1 MTPTA
6 SKKIYNGSKAPQA
19 ELGSEVIG
27 KRNLKVS
34 TTILIDSKTQ
44 RLIASNAPQ
53 AELGSEVNFVS

>member
-6 SKKIYNGSKAPQA
+6 SKKIYNGSKASISNAPKA

-34 TTILIDSKTQ
+34 TTIFS
-44 RLIASNAPQ
+44 
-53 AELGSEVNFVS
+53 GS